1 MVRLVS
7 HFLLGCTIFLA
18 ACTNPAG
25 SESAAGNSGN
35 DSTKIVKQYH
45 PNKKLKAEISVKD
58 TVRHGLTRTY
68 SQSGTLFSE
77 VMYLNGK
84 RNGKAINYYPD
95 GKVNSVIYYKE
106 NLKIGESVWY
116 YPSGK
121 IYRVTPYQDGEPDGI
136 QKIFYESGKLQAE
149 IPYTK
154 GKKCPGLKEYLENGK
169 LRLVPEIV
177 LEADDRVALSGI
189 FTLRVKLSN
198 QSRTVKYFIGLKNGT
213 PCLSGYEAV
222 IPSRGGTGI
231 YELPVL
237 RGQTVMEKLDI
248 IAVETTSF
256 GNERIMHKTY
266 NLALRNR

>member
-1 MVRLVS
+1 MIRSAFQFLVLCS
-7 HFLLGCTIFLA
+7 ILVV
-18 ACTNPAG
+18 ACNDPAG
-25 SESAAGNSGN
+25 KGSGAGTTGN
-35 DSTKIVKQYH
+35 DSTKIIKQYH

-58 TVRHGLTRTY
+58 TVRHGITRTY
-68 SQSGTLFSE
+68 SLSGTLFSE

-84 RNGKAINYYPD
+84 RNGKAVNYYPD
-95 GKVNSVIYYKE
+95 GKVNSVIYYKD
-106 NLKIGESVWY
+106 NMKTGESVWY

-121 IYRVTPYQDGEPDGI
+121 TYRVTPYLNGEPDGV

-169 LRLVPEIV
+169 LRMVPEIL

-189 FTLRVKLSN
+189 FTLRISLSN
-198 QSRTVKYFIGLKNGT
+198 QSRTVKYYTGLKNNG
-213 PCLSGYEAV
+213 PCLSGYETS
-222 IPSRGGTGI
+222 IPSRAGVGV

-256 GNERIMHKTY
+256 GNERVLHKSY

>member
-1 MVRLVS
+1 MIRLAYY
-7 HFLLGCTIFLA
+7 FLLCCTICLA
-18 ACTNPAG
+18 ACTDPAG
-25 SESAAGNSGN
+25 KKSTTGNSKN

-68 SQSGTLFSE
+68 SLSGTLFSE
-77 VMYLNGK
+77 VMYLNGR

-121 IYRVTPYQDGEPDGI
+121 VYRVTPYLNGEAEGM

-149 IPYTK
+149 IPYSN

-169 LRLVPEIV
+169 PRLVPEIL

-189 FTLRVKLSN
+189 FTLRISLSN
-198 QSRTVKYFIGLKNGT
+198 QSRTVKYYLGLKNGT
-213 PCLSGYEAV
+213 PCLSGYETS
-222 IPSRGGTGI
+222 ISSRGGVGV
-231 YELPVL
+231 YELPVF

-256 GNERIMHKTY
+256 GNERILHKTY